1 MPAPGTVNIG
11 WSNGENEF
19 CLAKIGLMIA
29 LEEKT
34 GVPIA
39 QVFTRLLEGRWG
51 VQDVRE
57 TIRLGL
63 MGGGMSA
70 NEALQTVK
78 IHVDENPNG
87 LTPSVLVAIEV
98 LKAVMVG
105 VPRDPVGQRD
115 DDEGKARPAEAG
127 TASTTTTDASSDLS

>member
-1 MPAPGTVNIG
+1 MSAPGTIAIV

-29 LEEKT
+29 LEEKC

-39 QVFTRLLEGRWG
+39 HIFDRLLVGKWG

-63 MGGGMSA
+63 MGGGMTP
-70 NEALQTVK
+70 NDALTAVK
-78 IHVDENPNG
+78 THVDENPNG
-87 LTPSVLVAIEV
+87 LAPSVLVAIEI

-105 VPRDPVGQRD
+105 VPRDPVGKKD
-115 DDEGKARPAEAG
+115 DDQGKAPPAEAG
-127 TASTTTTDASSDLS
+127 TGSTTTTDGSSDLS